1 MVLLVS
7 WLQPTGN
14 FSNFIEVESLQTTTV
29 LELSSKCSFSR
40 YGVPDTLITDAD
52 NGPQFTCE
60 EFTAFSKD
68 RGFEHITSSLQY
80 PQLNGKALKRIFNKC
95 WESGKSEFRV
105 LLDWCNTPM
114 KDLVL
119 AQHSDS

>member
-1 MVLLVS
+1 MVLLLS

-40 YGVPDTLITDAD
+40 YGVPDTLITD

-80 PQLNGKALKRIFNKC
+80 PQLNGKVLKRIFDKC
-95 WESGKSEFRV
+95 WESVSSATG
-105 LLDWCNTPM
+105 
-114 KDLVL
+114 LVQYAYEGFGTSP
-119 AQHSDS
+119 AQ